1 MRKIIL
7 VDDHPVVRLAVRV
20 LLEAD
25 GYEVAGETDNGID
38 ALRLARNIIPDIV
51 ILDIGIPKLDGLQV
65 ISHLRAMQSQIKI
78 LVLTSQRGT
87 SITSRCMQAGA
98 AGFISKDEGLSDLSG
113 AVKSVLSG
121 YAIFPH
127 EVSSSKASNSEQSLL
142 ASLSDRELMVLQQLA
157 RGMTNMQIADAMIL
171 SNKTISTYKT
181 RLLKKLNATTLVEL
195 LDFAKRNNVV

>member
-25 GYEVAGETDNGID
+25 GYEVVGETDNGID
-38 ALRLARNIIPDIV
+38 ALKLVRNLMPEIV

-78 LVLTSQRGT
+78 LVLTSQKG
-87 SITSRCMQAGA
+87 SAITSRCMQAGA
-98 AGFISKDEGLSDLSG
+98 AGFISKDEGLSDLSS

-121 YAIFPH
+121 YAVFPH
-127 EVSSSKASNSEQSLL
+127 EVSASTDNNSEQDLL